1 MYDGEIGFVGD
12 HRGNFISFGMTD
24 INNKDMQDLVIN
36 STLLFGKEE
45 IFMTINQMRLYI
57 LESYP
62 NAGQKWREKVTK
74 MPTAQ
79 IVAIYKSILS
89 REEQTKRS
97 EGKNTSEEYHQMDIW
112 EYLVTLEDK
121 GSHTEVNV

>member
-1 MYDGEIGFVGD
+1 
-12 HRGNFISFGMTD
+12 
-24 INNKDMQDLVIN
+24 
-36 STLLFGKEE
+36 
-45 IFMTINQMRLYI
+45 MTINAMRLYI

-97 EGKNTSEEYHQMDIW
+97 EGKIQAEEYHQMDIW
-112 EYLVTLEDK
+112 EYLVSIEDK
-121 GSHTEVNV
+121 GSHTEVKV